1 MKSIRQLTFAI
12 IILASFLV
20 SCRKSDAALTD
31 NLKTLAESPVI
42 EISLS
47 GPASESRSEIS
58 GMAWCGSNLILLPQ
72 YPDRFEEGDADHV
85 FSIPKDAIK
94 AYLSG
99 ETTKAIEPQLV
110 PFDGG
115 DLERTIRGFEGF
127 ESVVFNDSQFYVTI
141 EARTGGEMAGY
152 LVSGQVEG
160 ACAGLTLDPDSL
172 QSLPLQANI
181 SNMSHETL
189 VFFEEELYVMYEAN
203 GLNVNPN
210 PVAHVFDAALGE
222 HTEVEM
228 PQIEYRI
235 TDATEAD
242 QTGAFWA
249 INYFFPGDEDL
260 LPAEDQIALI
270 YGIGLSHFT
279 SETVERII
287 KLRVDKNGIVLVDQE
302 PIYLELLK
310 DDSRNWEGIVK
321 FGDGFLLVTDK
332 FPTTILAFIE
342 GIQDSQD

>member
-1 MKSIRQLTFAI
+1 MKSKRNLTCAI
-12 IILASFLV
+12 IFLASFLV
-20 SCRKSDAALTD
+20 SCQKGNVALTD
-31 NLKTLAESPVI
+31 NLGALAESPVI

-58 GMAWCGSNLILLPQ
+58 GMAWCGKNLILLPQ
-72 YPDRFEEGDADHV
+72 YPDRFEEGDADHI
-85 FSIPKDAIK
+85 FSIPKDAID

-99 ETTKAIEPQLV
+99 KTTEAIEPQMV

-115 DLERTIRGFEGF
+115 NLEKTVKGFEGY
-127 ESVVFNDSQFYVTI
+127 EAIVFSGSQFFVTI
-141 EARTGGEMAGY
+141 EARAGGEMTGY

-160 ACAGLTLDPDSL
+160 ACTGLTLDPDNL
-172 QSLPLQANI
+172 QPLPPQANI

-189 VFFEEELYVMYEAN
+189 VFFQEHLYAMYEAN

-210 PVAHVFDAALGE
+210 PVARVFDAALGG
-222 HTEVEM
+222 HPEVEM

-242 QTGAFWA
+242 QRGVFWA
-249 INYFFPGDEDL
+249 INYFYPGDEDL
-260 LPAEDQIALI
+260 MPAEDQIALS
-270 YGIGLSHFT
+270 YGIGISHLT

-287 KLRVDKNGIVLVDQE
+287 KLRVDENGIILVDQE
-302 PIYLELLK
+302 PIYLELLE

-332 FPTTILAFIE
+332 FPMTILAYVQ
-342 GIQDSQD
+342 GK